1 MIDFLKR
8 LFGGST
14 PSGPI
19 PASSRSAAAARAP
32 RKPTIPDD
40 ELDQFKRWYLAQ
52 NKPAVALLPDPDGPI
67 GVVGSRLGGPAW
79 LREGEPWPVDR
90 KGVPLEFLAQLDLA
104 DCRALEGYPHEG
116 IVQFFIG
123 RNDLHGANFDDLLK
137 GSYLVRHCQGDDRG
151 ALHPPPPLE
160 EQDGIPFSDY
170 SPFCSEMVR
179 NRGLALKAEPTDD
192 PIDPAIKDAER
203 RILDLYDRYD
213 LAPLDAFVEA
223 HERPLRHH
231 TGGHPAFTQ
240 SDIRLDA
247 SYAEYDRVLL
257 RLTSDDNLMW
267 GDSGEAVFMM
277 RGADLAAGDFDAVV
291 YSWDCC

>member
-67 GVVGSRLGGPAW
+67 GVA
-79 LREGEPWPVDR
+79 
-90 KGVPLEFLAQLDLA
+90 
-104 DCRALEGYPHEG
+104 
-116 IVQFFIG
+116 
-123 RNDLHGANFDDLLK
+123 
-137 GSYLVRHCQGDDRG
+137 
-151 ALHPPPPLE
+151 
-160 EQDGIPFSDY
+160 GIPFSDY

-179 NRGLALKAEPTDD
+179 NRGLALKAEPTVD

-231 TGGHPAFTQ
+231 TGGYPAFTQ

-267 GDSGEAVFMM
+267 GDSCEAVFMM